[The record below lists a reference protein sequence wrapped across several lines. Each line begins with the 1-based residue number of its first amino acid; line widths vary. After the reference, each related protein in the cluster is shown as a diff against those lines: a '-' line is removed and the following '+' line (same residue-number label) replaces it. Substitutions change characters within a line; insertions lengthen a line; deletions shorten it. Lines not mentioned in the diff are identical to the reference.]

1 TSRSFHHRKH
11 RAFGKNGFEC
21 SKVGLGCWQIGS
33 EWGFIQDE
41 AAMQI
46 LNTAYENGVTFFDTA
61 DVYGDGRSET
71 FVGEFIKD
79 KKDKVFVAT
88 KVGRSDSLYPDKY
101 SERGVRECVEASL
114 RRLGVDA
121 LDLIQL
127 HCVPASVMKQA
138 DIFEWLRK
146 FKEEGK
152 IKNFGASVES
162 MDEALLCLG
171 QEGLCSL
178 QIIFNIFRQK
188 PIEKVL
194 GEAQK
199 EDVAIIVRLPLAS
212 GLLAGKFTKESKF
225 AEDDHRNFNRDGQE
239 FNVGETFAGL
249 PFEKGVELADEL
261 RSFVPEGMT
270 MAELALRWIL
280 DFDAVSVIIP
290 GASRPQQAAANAKVS
305 ELSPLDK
312 DLHEK
317 LRDFYEAKV
326 KSYIRGK
333 Y

>member
-1 TSRSFHHRKH
+1 MKH
-11 RAFGKNGFEC
+11 RTFGKTGFEY
-21 SKVGLGCWQIGS
+21 SEVGLGCWQIGS
-33 EWGFIQDE
+33 DWGFIQDE
-41 AAMQI
+41 TAMQI
-46 LNTAYENGVTFFDTA
+46 LNAAYENGVTLFDTA

-71 FVGEFIKD
+71 LVGKFIKG
-79 KKDKVFVAT
+79 KKDVFVPT
-88 KVGRSDSLYPDKY
+88 KVGRSNNLYPDKY
-101 SERGVRECVEASL
+101 SEQLVRQCIEASL
-114 RRLGVDA
+114 RRLDVDA

-127 HCVPASVMKQA
+127 HCVPPEVMEQG
-138 DIFEWLRK
+138 DIFEWMRK
-146 FKEEGK
+146 FKKEGK
-152 IKNFGASVES
+152 IKNFGASIES

-188 PIEKVL
+188 PVEKVL
-194 GEAQK
+194 GKAQK
-199 EDVAIIVRLPLAS
+199 KDVAIIVRLPMAS
-212 GLLAGKFTKESKF
+212 GLLAGKFTKVSKF
-225 AEDDHRNFNRDGQE
+225 AEDDHRNFNPDGQE

-261 RSFVPEGMT
+261 KGFVPEGMT
-270 MAELALRWIL
+270 MVELALRWIL

-312 DLHEK
+312 ELHEK
-317 LRDFYEAKV
+317 LRDFYEANV
-326 KSYIRGK
+326 KSHIRGK